1 MSDNEFPDLDDLDM
15 NLEIDQAIA
24 AANPAPTSSMEVQY
38 LNPHDLKCNPWNP
51 NNVDPI
57 NQEKLETSIRK
68 DGIKRPIVVRE
79 LADGSLQIIGGQHRT
94 EAAINLK
101 LATVPVI
108 NRGPISDAAAKKE
121 TLLDN
126 YRYGSDNIDRM
137 AELLNDPDIGSAA
150 DLLAQMPIDEEELAN
165 YFEHLTHADIEAEI
179 DAQLGDAPE
188 PELADPSDD
197 DTVDLG
203 LGKPTRTHQIIRF
216 RVSVEDAS
224 KLADLV
230 KQVKIDNHLI
240 ESDDLTNDGD
250 ALIHLLRSMLP

>member
-1 MSDNEFPDLDDLDM
+1 MSDNEFPELDDLEMD
-15 NLEIDQAIA
+15 LEIDQAIS
-24 AANPAPTSSMEVQY
+24 AANPPPTSSMEVQY
-38 LNPHDLKCNPWNP
+38 LDPHSLKCNPWNP

-57 NQEKLETSIRK
+57 NQDKLEASIRK

-108 NRGPISDAAAKKE
+108 NRGKISDAEAKKE

-126 YRYGSDNIDRM
+126 YRYGTDNVDRL

-150 DLLAQMPIDEEELAN
+150 DLLATMPIDEEELAS
-165 YFEHLTHADIEAEI
+165 YFEHLTNVDLEAEI
-179 DAQLGDAPE
+179 DAQLGDVPETPE
-188 PELADPSDD
+188 PDDDD

-203 LGKPTRTHQIIRF
+203 LGKPVRTHQIIRF
-216 RVSVEDAS
+216 RVSVEDAAR
-224 KLADLV
+224 LAELI

-250 ALIHLLRSMLP
+250 ALIHLLRSELPS